1 MRKRLTLLSRAK
13 ARFGLVCAL
22 QGAFPA
28 TLQTAAPR
36 SSSGAVGEMW
46 PWFSAPQFA
55 SGVIAVVRAEKVFER
70 PILSPQEGEHIGSG
84 FQAPENPN
92 KAAGPREPEAA
103 QPRFARR
110 RAAGWVRN
118 GLRCFP
124 EQRRGVAGLC
134 SPRSFSCP
142 FADCRAQ
149 ELGWCLWG
157 VGALVRSGPASL
169 GLYCWGMGEEG
180 LRTFNLASP

>member
-1 MRKRLTLLSRAK
+1 MRKRLTLLSRSK

-22 QGAFPA
+22 RGAFPA

-70 PILSPQEGEHIGSG
+70 LILSPQEGEHIGSG
-84 FQAPENPN
+84 FQAPENPD

-110 RAAGWVRN
+110 PVAGCVPKQ
-118 GLRCFP
+118 LACFP
-124 EQRRGVAGLC
+124 VQRRGGAVVC

-142 FADCRAQ
+142 FADCSTQ
-149 ELGWCLWG
+149 ELSWCRWG
-157 VGALVRSGPASL
+157 AGTSVLCRPPWL
-169 GLYCWGMGEEG
+169 GGH
-180 LRTFNLASP
+180 

>member
-1 MRKRLTLLSRAK
+1 MRKRLTLLSRSK

-22 QGAFPA
+22 RGAFPA

-110 RAAGWVRN
+110 PVAGWVPKR
-118 GLRCFP
+118 LACFP
-124 EQRRGVAGLC
+124 EQRKGGAVVC
-134 SPRSFSCP
+134 FPKSVSSP
-142 FADCRAQ
+142 FADCSTQ
-149 ELGWCLWG
+149 ELSWCRW
-157 VGALVRSGPASL
+157 
-169 GLYCWGMGEEG
+169 
-180 LRTFNLASP
+180 